1 VVVWGPRLTQR
12 APDVLLVDEC
22 LGQSDPAAQHGVQI
36 FPELSGAGNI
46 TIGGPAISPRR
57 GIIPVENA

>member
-1 VVVWGPRLTQR
+1 
-12 APDVLLVDEC
+12 LLVDEC